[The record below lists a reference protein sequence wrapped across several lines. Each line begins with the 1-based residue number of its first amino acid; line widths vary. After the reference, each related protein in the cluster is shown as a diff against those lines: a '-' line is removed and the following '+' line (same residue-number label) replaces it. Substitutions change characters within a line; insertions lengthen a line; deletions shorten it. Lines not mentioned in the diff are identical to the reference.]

1 MILIKA
7 TYVDG
12 TTITATALSDSTV
25 GDVSINASGAAYCYK
40 VDSTNGDKLYKLT
53 NKYTSGG
60 TATYFYKEVKPDIGT
75 MVQYNTGSADVYK
88 TWKAGTPSWQ

>member
-12 TTITATALSDSTV
+12 TDIEVTALSNSTV
-25 GDVSINASGAAYCYK
+25 GEVSINASGALYCFK
-40 VDSTNGDKLYKLT
+40 ADSTNGDKLYKLT
-53 NKYTSGG
+53 NKYTSESN
-60 TATYFYKEVKPDIGT
+60 TTYFYKEVKPSIGT

-88 TWKAGTPSWQ
+88 TWTAGTPSWQ